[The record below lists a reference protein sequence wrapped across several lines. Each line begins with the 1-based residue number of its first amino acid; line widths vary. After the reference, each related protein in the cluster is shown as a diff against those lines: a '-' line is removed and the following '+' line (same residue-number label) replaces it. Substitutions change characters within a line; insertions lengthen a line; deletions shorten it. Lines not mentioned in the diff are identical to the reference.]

1 MATANEYA
9 AWIIQNAD
17 KRGTPEFETVAQAY
31 QVAKFEEM
39 SQPPAQSSVA
49 QDLMRQVGLTSRA
62 ALPAMTGAAMGGMVG
77 GPPGAAIG
85 ALGVGLGTMA
95 GDPLVSL
102 FNRATGYKVPT
113 PSQAFENIATQMGLP
128 APETSTERVVSDI
141 VRAGTSTVGSAR
153 GAGIVAQNL
162 AASNLMRGQAAGIPS
177 EVFNLLSR
185 YPAQQVAAAGAA
197 GAAGGTL
204 RESGASPGAQMGGAM
219 LAGMVAP
226 SGPKLP
232 FTQRALAA
240 PATVV
245 QPFTQAGREVIV
257 GNVLNRMATNPEL
270 AQQRLANAAPLVPGV
285 RPTTAATAYDPGL
298 AGLETPLRS
307 ATFDPT
313 NLFGARISTNAE
325 ALLDAYRR
333 LSGKPGSISYAEA
346 KRTDITKP
354 MREEAFAGVTVKPEI
369 FQSSIG
375 LVVNKAVQNVLDSPV
390 GVRQDVESAMNW
402 ATSRIA
408 KAKNPQEL
416 YEVRKDLAAA
426 TQGKYDKDIPSL
438 KLAKGQL
445 KEVINSI
452 DDVIEA
458 AAPGYAAYMTK
469 YKKMSS
475 PIDQMQSLQD
485 IESKVT
491 MGQPNISGN
500 PVLAAAPLRRQ
511 LAIRADEIGA
521 ELSPAAQRRLD
532 AIIEEINRGMA
543 STAPGVK
550 APGSNT
556 FQNMSMGN
564 MIGRIFSE
572 SLADN
577 TTLRTMTRPLDWLY
591 KLPDTQIQQL
601 LVEAMLDPQTAS
613 VLMSK
618 ANMMKVE
625 PLAKSLREKAIRMG
639 MGSAIGAAQE

>member
-1 MATANEYA
+1 MPQLVNIEGVGVVSFPDGMT
-9 AWIIQNAD
+9 Q
-17 KRGTPEFETVAQAY
+17 
-31 QVAKFEEM
+31 EEM
-39 SQPPAQSSVA
+39 AAALSQLPGQRSVA
-49 QDLMRQVGLTSRA
+49 QDLVRQVGLTSRA

-226 SGPKLP
+226 GSPKLP

-257 GNVLNRMATNPEL
+257 GNVLNRLATNPEL

-601 LVEAMLDPQTAS
+601 LVEAMLDPQTAA
-613 VLMSK
+613 VLMSR